1 MHRRSRLLAA
11 ALGALILVG
20 AVGGLLVT
28 GVLKPN
34 LTGSTGTTPGGSS
47 TTPAPGE
54 PTSQP
59 TPVPKPGHEVYGYVP
74 YWEMDASI
82 AGHVAG
88 TDLTTLA
95 LFSVTNKRNGTLD
108 TAQRGY
114 QRITGAIGQQLI
126 ADAHARGTRVELVFS
141 SFGLDKNKR
150 LFGGPVTTQ
159 DRLIAGL
166 VELLGQTKAD
176 GVNVDVEQLDPGLVT
191 AYGDF
196 VARLRAATTA
206 ADPKAQVSVATSAN
220 LGGAAMAVAS
230 TAAGVDRIFLMGY
243 DYHWSGSAPGA
254 SSPIVR
260 RDGDPKSLTW
270 SLDLYESLG
279 VPVQRTLLGL
289 PFYGMAWPVDG
300 PEVAAPHTGK
310 GTAWIPSDHLDLLRD
325 PAVVPVLDEIE
336 QVDVYTLPTDKTG
349 GIAVGVAKPAG
360 WLAIYVDSAATL
372 TPKLAMAD
380 ARGLAGAGFWAIGY
394 ERGVPEFTAL
404 IERFRAG
411 KLK

>member
-1 MHRRSRLLAA
+1 MTRRPRLLA

-20 AVGGLLVT
+20 IVGGLVVG
-28 GVLKPN
+28 GVIKPN
-34 LTGSTGTTPGGSS
+34 LTGSTGPITGGSR
-47 TTPAPGE
+47 TEAPAAPTPE
-54 PTSQP
+54 P
-59 TPVPKPGHEVYGYVP
+59 TPVPTPGHEVYGYVP
-74 YWEMDASI
+74 YWEMDSSI
-82 AGHVAG
+82 AGHLAG

-108 TAQRGY
+108 TAQNGY
-114 QRITGAIGQQLI
+114 KRITGAIGQELI
-126 ADAHARGTRVELVFS
+126 TEAHARGTRVELVFS
-141 SFGLDKNKR
+141 SFGLDKNQR
-150 LFGGPVTTQ
+150 LFGGPLTTQ

-166 VELLGQTKAD
+166 VELLGQTKVD
-176 GVNVDVEQLDPGLVT
+176 GINVDVEQLDLDLVK

-196 VARLRAATTA
+196 VARLRAAATA
-206 ADPKAQVSVATSAN
+206 AQPKAQVSVATTAN
-220 LGGAAMAVAS
+220 LGGAAMAVAA
-230 TAAGVDRIFLMGY
+230 TAAGADRIFLMGY

-254 SSPIVR
+254 SSPIQR

-300 PEVAAPHTGK
+300 PEVAAPQTGK

-325 PAVVPVLDEIE
+325 PTIVPTLDEIE
-336 QVDVYTLPTDKTG
+336 QVEVYTLPTDKTG
-349 GIAVGVAKPAG
+349 GIAVGAGTPAG
-360 WLAIYVDSAATL
+360 WLAIYVDSAETL

-404 IERFRAG
+404 IARFRAG
-411 KLK
+411 KLE